1 LAVLALGAIT
11 VVSGIAV
18 IGAGTAGASPTNVSA
33 GQVSSLALGS
43 PYTPAPVYPGV
54 ANQPATPWTF
64 TLQNTFANLDTLV
77 IDLPTCLSATDFVG
91 YAATPTVSVV
101 PEGGPSGDTTP
112 TFVAT
117 LGAQTVGEGPLC
129 AAAGVK
135 DELHITLT
143 DSSSA
148 GATVWDVTISGISY
162 TVGSAFPASR
172 GFGDVTMGHGSTGYG
187 AYVSSTESPSTPAPV
202 AIAANAT
209 IPRFK
214 ITANTPPVGLL
225 PGSTN
230 QAISNV
236 VLTEFSAGFAGA
248 QTYTTCS
255 GAEDGQ
261 KYCAGNNGTFSN
273 TSHPTFSVT
282 GGTTAAV
289 NPVVTVSGG
298 ELSFT
303 ITTASSTPA
312 TYTLSGLVVN
322 AYGNSGPVTSGLY
335 GFNATPANDPV
346 IYTVIGSS
354 RIQGQ
359 VATDTS
365 ALLFQ
370 RFGYDHSHS
379 CLTTAVL
386 ATSDNYPD
394 ALSAAYL
401 AGNYNTA
408 VIITP
413 TAAVAQATLDALRL
427 EGVENVLVVGGPLA
441 ISPGDI
447 ATLQST
453 QSYTCGNPG
462 APRIHFGGA
471 PWMLNV
477 TQIYGQ
483 DQYGTAQQVAQYVAP
498 GNIFNWSAFPGAY
511 GGTYNDTTGA
521 NGTAATSAQT
531 NEVRTAILATGV
543 NFPDAMAASATSWNE
558 SMPILLTEKG
568 SLAPEASAAILNLG
582 IAQVIVMGG
591 PDAISDNVLTQL
603 EAMGVTVFRIA
614 GIDMTDTAQLLAQ
627 FELNRYNASNVR
639 YGLGWYTD
647 HGAGLTVTRG
657 DNWQDALSAS
667 AFAGRDSSP
676 LLVTFDPNTVG
687 TYLTAFLN
695 AAGSAAGVGG
705 ARHLHYYNLTIL
717 GGPYAIS
724 AATAT
729 TMVNDLTT

>member
-18 IGAGTAGASPTNVSA
+18 IGAGTAGASPTNLASGQISNPSA
-33 GQVSSLALGS
+33 SS
-43 PYTPAPVYPGV
+43 TPNVYPGV
-54 ANQPATPWTF
+54 ANQPAADWTF
-64 TLQNTFANLDTLV
+64 TLQNTFANLDTVV

-117 LGAQTVGEGPLC
+117 LGAQTAPHPEGPLC

-135 DELHITLT
+135 DELRITLT

-162 TVGSAFPASR
+162 TVGSAYPTTPQN
-172 GFGDVTMGHGSTGYG
+172 FGPVPMTGY
-187 AYVSSTESPSTPAPV
+187 YLSSTSPLSTSSPFNPFTVNV
-202 AIAANAT
+202 ASNAQV
-209 IPRFK
+209 PQFK

-230 QAISNV
+230 QAISNIV
-236 VLTEFSAGFAGA
+236 FTEFVAGWAHA
-248 QTYTTCS
+248 TTYRTCS
-255 GAEDGQ
+255 GGEDGTSCSPGGQ
-261 KYCAGNNGTFSN
+261 GTFSN
-273 TSHPTFSVT
+273 TSHPTLSVT

-289 NPVVTVSGG
+289 NPVVTVANG
-298 ELSFT
+298 ELTFT

-322 AYGNSGPVTSGLY
+322 AYGTSGPVTTGLN
-335 GFNATPANDPV
+335 GVTGNDSDPV
-346 IYTVIGSS
+346 IYSVIGSS

-359 VATDTS
+359 VMTDTS
-365 ALLFQ
+365 ANLFQ
-370 RFGYDHSHS
+370 RSLGSCSFGR
-379 CLTTAVL
+379 TAVL

-401 AGNYNTA
+401 AAQYDTA

-427 EGVENVLVVGGPLA
+427 EGVTTVLVVGGPLA
-441 ISPGDI
+441 ISPADI
-447 ATLQST
+447 ATLRST
-453 QSYTCGNPG
+453 QAYFCGPPETP
-462 APRIHFGGA
+462 AFHIGGA
-471 PWMLNV
+471 PWMLSV
-477 TQIYGQ
+477 TQIFGQ
-483 DQYGTAQQVAQYVAP
+483 DQYGTAQQVAQYVPA
-498 GNIFNWSAFPGAY
+498 GNIGHSVVPGAY

-521 NGTAATSAQT
+521 NGTAATSVPTA
-531 NEVRTAILATGV
+531 NMKTAILATGV
-543 NFPDAMAASATSWNE
+543 NFPDAMAASATSWGENL
-558 SMPILLTEKG
+558 PILLTEKG
-568 SLAPEASAAILNLG
+568 SLAPEAAAAILNLG
-582 IAQVIVMGG
+582 IQQVIVMGG

-603 EAMGVTVFRIA
+603 EAMGVSTFRIA

-627 FELNRYNASNVR
+627 FELNRLNASSVPE
-639 YGLGWYTD
+639 GLGWITT
-647 HGAGLTVTRG
+647 GGVGLTVTRG

-667 AFAGRDSSP
+667 AFAGDRNSP
-676 LLVTFDPNTVG
+676 ILVTFDPNTVG
-687 TYLTAFLN
+687 QYLTGFLH
-695 AAGSAAGVGG
+695 AAGSPAGIGDQ
-705 ARHLHYYNLTIL
+705 HYHFFNLTIL

-729 TMVNDLTT
+729 TMLNDLTT